1 MRTLAISL
9 PWRKS
14 LKCING
20 RGSASGSTPRLTEPR
35 PLGSVILLC
44 LAALTTH
51 AATRQDCETFR
62 HHGQPSEASACYQK
76 LAADA
81 APAMRA
87 EGYWGLRDLKTA
99 NEEFRKAVGA
109 RPKDAMLRVRWGR
122 LMIAGNNHEEAA
134 KLFAEAIEIE
144 EDYPPA
150 LLGLAILASDT
161 FEAKAVELAK
171 KALEKD
177 PKLTEAQEL
186 LAKLALEDGDEKK
199 AIEEADKA
207 LKLSPEALDA
217 MAVRASIDLLHD
229 HPDNEWFD
237 RIYKINPL
245 YGEANAIA
253 AHFFFINRRY
263 EEEILQL
270 RKAIRLDPRNQEAR
284 AELGVTLMRLGREGE
299 AKQLLDECWDA
310 NYRPALVAN
319 TLKLM
324 DSYKRFTIFETPKT
338 ILRLQNKEAA
348 LLKLY
353 FEPELLKAMAVYEK
367 KYKIKLTEPV
377 QLEVYP
383 DHEDFAVRTMGLPG
397 LGALGVTFGNVVAM
411 DSPSGRKPGTFH
423 WASTLW
429 HELSHVYVL
438 SATKHRVP
446 RWFTEG
452 MAVHEETAASPDWG
466 DRLDPHAI
474 GAIKNKKLLPI
485 ATLDRGF
492 VRPNYPQQ
500 VIVSYF
506 QAGRICDYISQ
517 KWGDQKL
524 LDMMNAFA
532 EKKETVEVVEA
543 QLGMKTEEFDKQFLA
558 WLEAQTKKSVEGFD
572 KWRERLKNISLNAKA
587 KKWDDVLKEGEE
599 IRDIYPDY
607 VEAGSVYEFLADA
620 FEEKQDRAAATHE
633 LSLYSKVGGRSP
645 LVIKKLAKL
654 LEEQGRKKEA
664 AAALDRL
671 NYIYPVN
678 DEELHRQL
686 GGLWFDQGNVDGA
699 IREFSA
705 AVAMKPQD
713 PAEAHYQLARAL
725 YAAKRTE
732 EAKDNLVLSL
742 EAAPGYRAAQKLL
755 LEITKN

>member
-1 MRTLAISL
+1 MRMQAMEIGRLKACPTKAKVLPARVGQAFSL
-9 PWRKS
+9 PMVV
-14 LKCING
+14 LCF
-20 RGSASGSTPRLTEPR
+20 SG
-35 PLGSVILLC
+35 IC
-44 LAALTTH
+44 LH
-51 AATRQDCETFR
+51 AASRPECETFR
-62 HHGQPSEASACYQK
+62 HHGQLSEAAACYQK
-76 LAADA
+76 LANDA
-81 APAMRA
+81 SPAMRA
-87 EGYWGLRDLKTA
+87 EGLWGLGDLKAA
-99 NEEFRKAVGA
+99 NNEFRVAVGA

-122 LMIAGNNHEEAA
+122 LMIEGNNKEEAA
-134 KLFAEAIEIE
+134 KLFDEAMEIE
-144 EDYPPA
+144 EDFPPA
-150 LLGLAILASDT
+150 LLGMAIVASDSY
-161 FEAKAVELAK
+161 EVKAVELAE
-171 KALEKD
+171 KALKKD

-186 LAKLALEDGDEKK
+186 LAKLALEDGNEKK

-229 HPDNEWFD
+229 RTNSEWFD

-253 AHFFFINRRY
+253 AHFFIINRRY
-263 EEEILQL
+263 EEGIVQL
-270 RKAIRLDPRNQEAR
+270 RKAIQLDPRNQEAR
-284 AELGVTLMRLGREGE
+284 AELGVNLMRLGKEVE
-299 AKQLLDECWDA
+299 AKLLLEECWEA
-310 NYRPALVAN
+310 SYRPALVAN

-324 DSYKRFTIFETPKT
+324 DSYKRFTTYKTPTT
-338 ILRLQNKEAA
+338 ILRLQNKEAD

-353 FEPELLKAMAVYEK
+353 FEPELKKAMAVYEK

-411 DSPSGRKPGTFH
+411 DSPSGRKPGSFH

-466 DRLDPHAI
+466 DRLDPYAI

-492 VRPNYPQQ
+492 VRPEYPQQ

-506 QAGRICDYISQ
+506 QAGRICDYISE

-524 LDMMNAFA
+524 LDMMNAFG
-532 EKKETVEVVEA
+532 EKKETVQVVEE
-543 QLGMKTEEFDKQFLA
+543 QLGVKPEEFDMQFLA
-558 WLEAQTKKSVEGFD
+558 WLDAQTKKTVEGFD
-572 KWRERLKNISLNAKA
+572 KWRERLKNVAANAKA
-587 KKWDDVLKEGEE
+587 KKWDEVIKEGKE

-620 FEEKQDRAAATHE
+620 FLEKKDRVAATHE
-633 LSLYSKVGGRSP
+633 LSLYSKIGGRSP
-645 LVIKKLAKL
+645 LLIKKLATL
-654 LEEQGRKKEA
+654 LEEQGRNKEA

-678 DEELHRQL
+678 DEDLHRQL
-686 GGLWFDQGNVDGA
+686 GGLWFDQGNLDGA

-705 AVAMKPQD
+705 VVAMKPQD
-713 PAEAHYQLARAL
+713 PATAYFQLAKAL
-725 YAAKRTE
+725 NAAKRID
-732 EAKDNLVLSL
+732 EARDNLVLSL
-742 EAAPGYRAAQKLL
+742 EAAPGYKPAQKLL
-755 LEITKN
+755 LELTKN

>member
-1 MRTLAISL
+1 MMTLRISL
-9 PWRKS
+9 PD
-14 LKCING
+14 G
-20 RGSASGSTPRLTEPR
+20 RGSASGFLA
-35 PLGSVILLC
+35 LLACVIS
-44 LAALTTH
+44 H
-51 AATRQDCETFR
+51 AATRQECEIFR
-62 HHGQPSEASACYQK
+62 HHGQLSEASACYQK
-76 LAADA
+76 LANETSPA
-81 APAMRA
+81 ARA
-87 EGYWGLRDLKTA
+87 EGFWGLHDLQTA
-99 NEEFRKAVGA
+99 NTEFRKAVGA

-122 LMIAGNNHEEAA
+122 LMMEGNNHEEAA
-134 KLFAEAIEIE
+134 KLFGEAIEIE
-144 EDYPPA
+144 EDFPPA
-150 LLGLAILASDT
+150 LLGLAIVASDS

-229 HPDNEWFD
+229 RNDSEWLG

-253 AHFFFINRRY
+253 GHFFFINRRY
-263 EEEILQL
+263 EEEIVQL
-270 RKAIRLDPRNQEAR
+270 RKAISLDPLNQEAR
-284 AELGVTLMRLGREGE
+284 AELGVTLMRLGREAE
-299 AKQLLDECWDA
+299 AKKLLDECWEA

-324 DSYKRFTIFETPKT
+324 DSYKRFTTYKTPTT
-338 ILRLQNKEAA
+338 ILRLQNKESD

-353 FEPELLKAMAVYEK
+353 FEPELLKAMSVYEK

-452 MAVHEETAASPDWG
+452 MAVHEETAAAPDWG

-474 GAIKNKKLLPI
+474 GAIKNKKLLPV

-492 VRPNYPQQ
+492 VRPSYPQQ
-500 VIVSYF
+500 VIISYF
-506 QAGRICDYISQ
+506 QAGKICDYIAE

-524 LDMMNAFA
+524 IDMMYAFA
-532 EKKETVEVVEA
+532 EKKDTVEVVES
-543 QLGMKTEEFDKQFLA
+543 QLKMKTEEFDKLFLD
-558 WLEAQTKKSVEGFD
+558 WLEAQTKRTVEGFD
-572 KWRERLKNISLNAKA
+572 KWRERLKNIAANVKA
-587 KKWDDVLKEGEE
+587 KKWDEVLKEGEE

-607 VEAGSVYEFLADA
+607 VEPGNVYEFLADA
-620 FEEKQDRAAATHE
+620 FLEKKDNAAATHE

-645 LVIKKLAKL
+645 IVIKKLAKL

-678 DEELHRQL
+678 DEELHREL
-686 GGLWFDQGNVDGA
+686 GGLWFDQGNVAGA

-713 PAEAHYQLARAL
+713 PASAHYQLARAL
-725 YAAKRTE
+725 YAAKRIE
-732 EAKDNLVLSL
+732 EARDNLVLSL
-742 EAAPGYRAAQKLL
+742 EAAPGFRPAQKLL
-755 LEITKN
+755 LELTKN

>member
-1 MRTLAISL
+1 MRFPKFLLQLSGLTCLFAIM
-9 PWRKS
+9 
-14 LKCING
+14 
-20 RGSASGSTPRLTEPR
+20 
-35 PLGSVILLC
+35 PLQ
-44 LAALTTH
+44 
-51 AATRQDCETFR
+51 AATRQECETFR
-62 HHGQPSEASACYQK
+62 HHGQLSEAAACYQS
-76 LAADA
+76 LANDA
-81 APAMRA
+81 SPAIRA
-87 EGYWGLRDLKTA
+87 EGAWGLRDLQTA
-99 NEEFRKAVGA
+99 NNEFRKAVGA
-109 RPKDAMLRVRWGR
+109 RPKDPMLRVRWGR
-122 LMIAGNNHEEAA
+122 LMIAGNNKEEAA
-134 KLFAEAIEIE
+134 KLFGEALEIE
-144 EDYPPA
+144 EDFPPA
-150 LLGLAILASDT
+150 LLGMAIVASDSY
-161 FEAKAVELAK
+161 EAKAVELAA
-171 KALEKD
+171 KALKKD

-199 AIEEADKA
+199 AIEESDKA
-207 LKLSPEALDA
+207 LKLSSEALDA

-229 HPDNEWFD
+229 RADSEWIA
-237 RIYKINPL
+237 RIHKVNPL
-245 YGEANAIA
+245 YGEANAIV
-253 AHFFFINRRY
+253 AHFFIINRRY
-263 EEEILQL
+263 EEGIVQL
-270 RKAIRLDPRNQEAR
+270 REAIKLEPRNQEAR
-284 AELGVTLMRLGREGE
+284 AELGVNLMRLGREGE
-299 AKQLLDECWDA
+299 AKQLLDQCWEA
-310 NYRPALVAN
+310 GYRPALVAN

-324 DSYKRFTIFETPKT
+324 DSYKRFKNYETSTT
-338 ILRLQNKEAA
+338 ILRLHNKEAD
-348 LLKLY
+348 LMKLY
-353 FEPELLKAMAVYEK
+353 FEPELKKAMAVFEK

-452 MAVHEETAASPDWG
+452 MAVHEETAAAPDWG

-492 VRPNYPQQ
+492 VRPEYPQQ
-500 VIVSYF
+500 VVVSYF
-506 QAGRICDYISQ
+506 QAGKICDYISQ

-532 EKKETVEVVEA
+532 QKKDTVEVVET
-543 QLGMKTEEFDKQFLA
+543 QLGMKPEEFDKQFLA
-558 WLEAQTKKSVEGFD
+558 WLGAQTKKTVEGFD
-572 KWRERLKNISLNAKA
+572 KWRERLKNIAANAKA
-587 KKWDDVLKEGEE
+587 KKWDEVLREGQE

-620 FEEKQDRAAATHE
+620 YIEKKDRAAATHE

-645 LVIKKLAKL
+645 LLIKKLATL

-686 GGLWFDQGNVDGA
+686 GGLWLEQGNVEGA

-705 AVAMKPQD
+705 EVAMKPQD
-713 PAEAHYQLARAL
+713 PATAHYQLARAL
-725 YAAKRTE
+725 YAAKRID

-742 EAAPGYRAAQKLL
+742 EAAPGFKPAQKLL
-755 LEITKN
+755 LELTKN